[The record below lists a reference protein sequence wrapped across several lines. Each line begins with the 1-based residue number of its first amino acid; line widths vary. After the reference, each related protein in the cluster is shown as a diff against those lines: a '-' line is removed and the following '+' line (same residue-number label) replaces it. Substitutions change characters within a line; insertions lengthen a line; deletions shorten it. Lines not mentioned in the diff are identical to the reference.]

1 MIRTRTCIVVAM
13 IATVG
18 VCGLSGVGLADCV
31 DGVRDATPAELGF
44 AARAEA
50 ALAAALPAPVANSE
64 RRGAPYDFSRQPR
77 LSFCRGAGEG
87 AFSSSASGGY
97 LYRSH
102 VCRA

>member
-1 MIRTRTCIVVAM
+1 MIRTRTRFAVAVVAAM
-13 IATVG
+13 ALCG
-18 VCGLSGVGLADCV
+18 VPGVVLADCV

-87 AFSSSASGGY
+87 AFSSLS
-97 LYRSH
+97 LIH
-102 VCRA
+102 IF